1 MARARRRRVH
11 GALVALGLAP
21 LAALVVGAL
30 RGELGANP
38 VETVTHVTG
47 DWTLRLLLATLAVTP
62 LRRLLARPGLAPYR
76 RTLGLLAFTYACL
89 HFSTYLAL
97 DLTFDFGALAEDV
110 AKRPYITVGFTAFC
124 LLVPLAATSTRAMIR
139 RLGRRWVTLHRLVYV
154 AAVLGVVHFLW
165 LVKAD
170 LRQPLVYAAVLA
182 LLFSLRAGWWLARAR
197 TDARAS
203 GRPEAVRG
211 VPDRG
216 L

>member
-1 MARARRRRVH
+1 MARARRRLVH

-21 LAALVVGAL
+21 LAVLAAGAL

-47 DWTLRLLLATLAVTP
+47 EWTLRLLLATLAVTP
-62 LRRLLARPGLAPYR
+62 LRRLLGRPGLAPYR

-97 DLTFDFGALAEDV
+97 DLTFDLGALAEDV
-110 AKRPYITVGFTAFC
+110 AKRPYVTVGFTAFC

-170 LRQPLVYAAVLA
+170 LREPLVYATVLA
-182 LLFSLRAGWWLARAR
+182 TLLGLRMLWSSERRRAR
-197 TDARAS
+197 SS
-203 GRPEAVRG
+203 GFLTPGSFDNRSS
-211 VPDRG
+211 
-216 L
+216 

>member
-1 MARARRRRVH
+1 MTPARRRWVH

-21 LAALVVGAL
+21 LGALVVGAL

-47 DWTLRLLLATLAVTP
+47 EWTLRLLLATLAVTP
-62 LRRLLARPGLAPYR
+62 LRRLLGRPGLAPYR

-89 HFSTYLAL
+89 HLATYVAL
-97 DLTFDFGALAEDV
+97 DLTFDLGAVAEDV

-124 LLVPLAATSTRAMIR
+124 LLVPLAATSTRAMVR

-154 AAVLGVVHFLW
+154 AAALGIVHFLW

-170 LRQPLVYAAVLA
+170 LRAPLAHGAVLA
-182 LLFSLRAGWWLARAR
+182 LLLGLRLWWRLERVRAERAVGFARAE
-197 TDARAS
+197 T
-203 GRPEAVRG
+203 RG
-211 VPDRG
+211 
-216 L
+216 

>member
-1 MARARRRRVH
+1 MTRERRRRVH

-21 LAALVVGAL
+21 LGALAAGAL

-47 DWTLRLLLATLAVTP
+47 EWTLRLLLATLAVTP
-62 LRRLLARPGLAPYR
+62 LRRILGRPGLAPYR

-89 HFSTYLAL
+89 HLATYVAL
-97 DLTFDFGALAEDV
+97 DLTFDLGAVVEDV

-124 LLVPLAATSTRAMIR
+124 LLVPLAATSTRAMVR

-154 AAVLGVVHFLW
+154 AAALGVVHFLW

-170 LRQPLVYAAVLA
+170 LRAPLAHGALLAVL
-182 LLFSLRAGWWLARAR
+182 LGLRLWWRLERARAER
-197 TDARAS
+197 AAGFARAETH
-203 GRPEAVRG
+203 G
-211 VPDRG
+211 
-216 L
+216 

>member
-1 MARARRRRVH
+1 MTRGRRRLVH
-11 GALVALGLAP
+11 GALVATALVP

-47 DWTLRLLLATLAVTP
+47 EWTLRLLLLTLAVTP
-62 LRRLLARPGLAPYR
+62 LRRILGRAGLAPYR

-89 HFSTYLAL
+89 HLSTYVAL
-97 DLTFDFGALAEDV
+97 DLGFDLGAVAEDV

-124 LLVPLAATSTRAMIR
+124 LLVPLAATSTRAMVR
-139 RLGRRWVTLHRLVYV
+139 RLGRRWITLHRLVYV
-154 AAVLGVVHFLW
+154 AATLGVIHFLW

-170 LRQPLVYAAVLA
+170 LREPLIYAGVLA
-182 LLFSLRAGWWLARAR
+182 LLLALRAWWWLDRAR
-197 TDARAS
+197 SAPSERWTEAGA
-203 GRPEAVRG
+203 PE
-211 VPDRG
+211 RG

>member
-1 MARARRRRVH
+1 MARARRRLLH
-11 GALVALGLAP
+11 GALVGLGLAP
-21 LAALVVGAL
+21 LAALAVGAL
-30 RGELGANP
+30 RGGLGANP

-47 DWTLRLLLATLAVTP
+47 EWTLRLLLATLAVTP
-62 LRRLLARPGLAPYR
+62 LRRLLGRPGLAPWR
-76 RTLGLLAFTYACL
+76 RTLGLLAFTYASL

-124 LLVPLAATSTRAMIR
+124 LLVPLAATSTRAMVR
-139 RLGRRWVTLHRLVYV
+139 RLGRRWATLHRLVYV
-154 AAVLGVVHFLW
+154 AAILGVVHFLW

-170 LRQPLVYAAVLA
+170 RREPLVYAAVLA
-182 LLFSLRAGWWLARAR
+182 LLLSLRAGWWVARMRA
-197 TDARAS
+197 DARA
-203 GRPEAVRG
+203 GDRPAPTRG